1 MDAFSRKG
9 TQSHAPMNMMKVSRS
24 SMSGTFS
31 PQFGALCSRGSAVL
45 MWTSLPIYTA
55 NHFKLPWFGH
65 PHNMSGCIH
74 SGLVMAF
81 SVLLPTNCNDSDGKG
96 ESVPGIHEF
105 PSPTGDPSVVLP
117 VVVPSVARSSKYRN
131 WPVYHSAPAAPS
143 DLVKRL
149 PRSLFRLF

>member
-24 SMSGTFS
+24 SIEWHLQPTD
-31 PQFGALCSRGSAVL
+31 GALCSRGLAVL
-45 MWTSLPIYTA
+45 MWTSLPTQQIT
-55 NHFKLPWFGH
+55 NFLGSRH
-65 PHNMSGCIH
+65 PRNMLGCIH

-81 SVLLPTNCNDSDGKG
+81 SVFLPTNCNDSDGKG

-105 PSPTGDPSVVLP
+105 PSPAGGPSVVSP
-117 VVVPSVARSSKYRN
+117 VVAPSVARSSKYRN
-131 WPVYHSAPAAPS
+131 WPIYPSAPAAPS
-143 DLVKRL
+143 DFTKRL